1 MSIVQQ
7 SILDAPIDEVFDWH
21 TRPGAFARLLPPW
34 QPMRVVAETP
44 SLGHGDAVLG
54 LPFGLR
60 WVARH
65 RDCIEDEQFVDDLV
79 VPGLADGRLWS
90 HLHEFEPVGEDRTLM
105 IDRVDTPAPRAL
117 LRSTFAYRHR
127 QLADDLRSHARARA
141 GGSEPMTIAVTGS
154 SGFVGSALVPFLTT
168 GGHRVIRL
176 VRRPARG
183 RDERRWDPARPDTD
197 LLADVDAVIHLAGAG
212 IAGRF
217 TEAHKRAVRDS
228 RVGPT
233 RRLAELAAS
242 TRPQLRVF
250 VSASAIGFY
259 GPDRGDEILTEASDR
274 GDGFLAE
281 LVADWEADTAPAAEA
296 GIRTVN
302 LRTGIVQS
310 PRGGL
315 LQIFRPLFAAGLGGP
330 LASGRQW
337 MSWIGIDDLVDL
349 YDRCL
354 WDPDLDGPINAVAPE
369 PCRNDE
375 FTRTLARVLRRPAF
389 LRVPEFGPRT
399 ILGAE
404 GAEEF
409 ALADQRV
416 VSARLGDLDHHYR
429 RPDLQDALAHVLGK
443 LR

>member
-7 SILDAPIDEVFDWH
+7 SILEAPIDEVFDWH

-54 LPFGLR
+54 LPLGLR

-65 RDCIEDEQFVDDLV
+65 RDCVEDERFVDDLV

-90 HLHEFEPVGEDRTLM
+90 HLHEFEPVGENRTRM
-105 IDRVDTPAPRAL
+105 IDRVDTPAPWVL

-127 QLADDLRSHARARA
+127 QLADDLRSHARART
-141 GGSEPMTIAVTGS
+141 GGREPMTIAVTGS

-183 RDERRWDPARPDTD
+183 RDERRWNPDRPDPD
-197 LLADVDAVIHLAGAG
+197 LLDGVDAVVHLAGAG

-217 TEAHKRAVRDS
+217 TTAHKRAVRES

-233 RRLAELAAS
+233 RRLAELAAA
-242 TRPQLRVF
+242 TRPRLRVF

-259 GPDRGDEILTEASDR
+259 GSDRGDEILTEASDR

-281 LVADWEADTAPAAEA
+281 LVADWEADTAPAVAA

-349 YDRCL
+349 YDRAL
-354 WDPDLDGPINAVAPE
+354 WDPDLDGPVNAVAPE
-369 PCRNDE
+369 PCRNAE

-389 LRVPEFGPRT
+389 LRVPEIGPRLV
-399 ILGAE
+399 LGAE
-404 GAEEF
+404 GAQEF
-409 ALADQRV
+409 ALANQRV
-416 VSARLGDLDHHYR
+416 ISARLGDLDHRYR
-429 RPDLQDALAHVLGK
+429 HPDLHGALAHVLGK
-443 LR
+443 LS